1 MTLDNATEEQSDAM
15 FQLLQDGSSCN
26 TFIRKKI
33 NQRSTDY
40 CSRYEKCP
48 FKILRADDGDGL
60 PRKRN
65 NHLEGGSSKV
75 RSYP

>member
-1 MTLDNATEEQSDAM
+1 M

-40 CSRYEKCP
+40 CSKYEKCP
-48 FKILRADDGDGL
+48 FKILRADDVMDYQGKETIIWKAEVQKFGRIRRQGAKKL
-60 PRKRN
+60 T
-65 NHLEGGSSKV
+65 
-75 RSYP
+75 